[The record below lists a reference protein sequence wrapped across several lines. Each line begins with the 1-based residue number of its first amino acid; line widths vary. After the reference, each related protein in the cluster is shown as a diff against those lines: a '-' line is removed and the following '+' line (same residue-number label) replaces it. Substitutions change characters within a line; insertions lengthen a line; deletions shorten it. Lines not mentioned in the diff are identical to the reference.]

1 MKLGQGN
8 SPRLEGRGLGRGD
21 TGRQKAEK
29 SSGLRSVCWG
39 AAFPTGARISEV
51 VLVLLQSN
59 SDSQWRYICWMS
71 TVNQILQREFPLPF
85 NSHSHPGVKHYCPHF
100 TEEETEA
107 QRANVITSNHKVSK
121 TWTQVYLTLNP
132 SFCLQQP
139 TEAVAPCLLFIVAH
153 VYVYNF
159 GEIVLVCFPSGRL
172 AKLGSLLGV

>member
-1 MKLGQGN
+1 MG
-8 SPRLEGRGLGRGD
+8 GRGPGVPAGRRIQQRAARSPHWVLSGSMD
-21 TGRQKAEK
+21 SRCGEGGTGVECLLCARNIHP
-29 SSGLRSVCWG
+29 SVQTILC
-39 AAFPTGARISEV
+39 PT
-51 VLVLLQSN
+51 LQSTC
-59 SDSQWRYICWMS
+59 D
-71 TVNQILQREFPLPF
+71 
-85 NSHSHPGVKHYCPHF
+85 HAHF